1 MIVCQF
7 INARPDWAPSSLVYM
22 VGINSAKLDV
32 LELGMVYSVFA
43 PVNDKCE
50 LVDNPIVAHV
60 TLKHITGD
68 LLGIT
73 DESGDMWNMIKI
85 MTTDKISVERNKSGK
100 MVISVIPGGQVA
112 KDDSDDVDLIYKKF
126 LNLITQKY
134 GSENDDSDEVDDSN
148 KPDESVSEADLLTK
162 VSDDEPKENENEP
175 TEPESN
181 ESAKDI
187 VGNLTDLTP
196 QKVFGLIL
204 DKTVQELQ
212 NSIRAMYNLSKPEE
226 KVKTDNTAKSESEE
240 SDDFKM
246 PIFAAGITAE
256 QLNDL
261 IAHRYESE
269 KAYNDFCRRFNCE
282 SDESDD
288 SDKSADEANL
298 LTKVSDDKVVSDE
311 SDAQKLDTWQV
322 DVLNKMRTLANAH
335 RAQWG
340 HPPIVMPN
348 YTKMDKNDF
357 DDEFNRL
364 VGILSKSHPSA
375 FYGATGVGRI
385 IPSPYSIETKSLIES
400 VNGVKVKSDSH
411 RWGTTHDVLIRF
423 DRRVTFP
430 EVIQFLK
437 VYTEWNPDSPDFRS
451 VKVDGCNCKFTIANK
466 NLHPLIGRDLIVSR
480 DAAARE
486 GVMAD
491 KITGNFGSNH
501 SSCVD
506 ADENDEDDDD

>member
-43 PVNDKCE
+43 PVDDKCE

-60 TLKHITGD
+60 TLKHVTGD
-68 LLGIT
+68 LLGIK

-112 KDDSDDVDLIYKKF
+112 KDDSDDVNLTYEKF

-134 GSENDDSDEVDDSN
+134 RSENEEPGKSDDSDDSGEVDDSDEIDDS
-148 KPDESVSEADLLTK
+148 DESVNE
-162 VSDDEPKENENEP
+162 DD
-175 TEPESN
+175 
-181 ESAKDI
+181 
-187 VGNLTDLTP
+187 
-196 QKVFGLIL
+196 
-204 DKTVQELQ
+204 
-212 NSIRAMYNLSKPEE
+212 
-226 KVKTDNTAKSESEE
+226 
-240 SDDFKM
+240 
-246 PIFAAGITAE
+246 
-256 QLNDL
+256 
-261 IAHRYESE
+261 
-269 KAYNDFCRRFNCE
+269 
-282 SDESDD
+282 
-288 SDKSADEANL
+288 L

-311 SDAQKLDTWQV
+311 SDAQKLDKWQV

-348 YTKMDKNDF
+348 YTKMDKDDF

-364 VGILSKSHPSA
+364 AGILSKSHPSA

-385 IPSPYSIETKSLIES
+385 IPSPYSNETKSLIES

-423 DRRVTFP
+423 DRKITFP

-451 VKVDGCNCKFTIANK
+451 VKVEGCNCKFTIANK
-466 NLHPLIGRDLIVSR
+466 NLHPLITGISVGSYG
-480 DAAARE
+480 AGARKE
-486 GVMAD
+486 TILSKVTD
-491 KITGNFGSNH
+491 DSDSH
-501 SSCVD
+501 SSSCD
-506 ADENDEDDDD
+506 DEEDEDD